1 MKIKTR
7 CVFTVPRL
15 HSSSLEFHP
24 FSFLRLVSLS
34 LLHCSRTSTD
44 TRAYSLYR
52 KF

>member
-34 LLHCSRTSTD
+34 LLHVAELLPILEPIGRSI
-44 TRAYSLYR
+44 
-52 KF
+52 